1 MTPGAG
7 RVPRP
12 VPPGRA
18 LVWFGEAIRLWK
30 RGAVPFSVMAALV
43 IAASIGLGP
52 VPIVGLL
59 VSNVIAPLLV
69 CGFFFGCLAADRGEP
84 VRFRQLFMVFA
95 APLPAQL
102 AVVAAAFIATLV
114 ESAVAWWLAGV
125 NLLLPGAESSDLGP
139 TTVIAIYVADVIFSL
154 PFAFVPM
161 AALFDGERPSAA
173 FASSWQAFVMN
184 VRPLL
189 GLGVY
194 VFTLVL
200 AGIATMG
207 AGLVL
212 ALPWIAAAQ
221 YAAWKDIYGVG
232 GSDRGAPG
240 EVA

>member
-1 MTPGAG
+1 MTPAAG
-7 RVPRP
+7 RHPRS

-30 RGAVPFSVMAALV
+30 RGAVPFSIMAAIV

-52 VPIVGLL
+52 VPIAGLL
-59 VSNVIAPLLV
+59 VSNVVAPLLV
-69 CGFFFGCLAADRGEP
+69 CGFFFGSLAADRGER

-95 APLPAQL
+95 APLPAQF
-102 AVVAAAFIATLV
+102 AVVAAALVATLV
-114 ESAVAWWLAGV
+114 ESAVAWWMAGV
-125 NLLLPGAESSDLGP
+125 NLLVPDAQTSSLGP
-139 TTVIAIYVADVIFSL
+139 STVIAIYVADVLVSL
-154 PFAFVPM
+154 PLAFVPM
-161 AALFDGERPSAA
+161 AALFDGERPAAA
-173 FASSWQAFVMN
+173 FASSWRAFVLN
-184 VRPLL
+184 VRPLM

-221 YAAWKDIYGVG
+221 YAAWKDIYAVEA
-232 GSDRGAPG
+232 SDRGAPG